1 MISNTVE
8 IEISKNIKI
17 EPALIDYI
25 GNSILWNDAVTSLE
39 AIASWSDLQ
48 NLEQLG
54 TVTLNN
60 DGTIFFEPSLVGS
73 TQVKLDVKYSY
84 SNVEQTTEQYLEV
97 IIKDKECSCEIPISK
112 KLDNRL
118 VKDGKAL
125 YVPELQVDLTSTYAN
140 FKTENLPAPS
150 NIITSEDNI
159 VSLTKAIADDIR
171 DLQEDTVEAIAGVA
185 ISALKGVYLKDGVIK
200 YLDYRD
206 SDNIEYFLGVTITS
220 GDVGSK
226 IKVKRAGLLNSDF
239 FNFTSG
245 KVWLG
250 VNGALSQT
258 PPDDGYDLLIGTV
271 VSFNNFLFNIQDPIE
286 LE

>member
-1 MISNTVE
+1 
-8 IEISKNIKI
+8 
-17 EPALIDYI
+17 L
-25 GNSILWNDAVTSLE
+25 
-39 AIASWSDLQ
+39 
-48 NLEQLG
+48 
-54 TVTLNN
+54 
-60 DGTIFFEPSLVGS
+60 
-73 TQVKLDVKYSY
+73 
-84 SNVEQTTEQYLEV
+84 YL
-97 IIKDKECSCEIPISK
+97 
-112 KLDNRL
+112 
-118 VKDGKAL
+118 
-125 YVPELQVDLTSTYAN
+125 
-140 FKTENLPAPS
+140 
-150 NIITSEDNI
+150 
-159 VSLTKAIADDIR
+159 ADDIR